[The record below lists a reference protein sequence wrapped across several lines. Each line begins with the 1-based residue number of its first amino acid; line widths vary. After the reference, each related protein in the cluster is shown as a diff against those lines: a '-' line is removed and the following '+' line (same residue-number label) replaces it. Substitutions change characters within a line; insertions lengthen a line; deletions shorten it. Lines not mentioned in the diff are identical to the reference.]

1 MPFSLFPAGRRRPA
15 RPTVSVEVLIVAT
28 SAFWLLALNRPFFDA
43 ALRGRS
49 WTEPADWG
57 LGASLVV
64 ALVAVHTLLLAAV
77 GTRHTIKP
85 VIGVL
90 TLVGAFAMHY
100 MQAYGV
106 VIDPSMVRNA
116 LATDIAETRELLSW
130 RLARDLLVFGVLP
143 VVLLVATRVEARS
156 WRSSIKVRL
165 VLVVV
170 TLAALV
176 GALLWQFQPLSA
188 MVRNHK
194 ETRYLV
200 TPANAVW
207 SLASVLALDAR
218 QVTKAREPIGQD
230 AAAGPGWAA
239 RERPRLVVLVVG
251 ETARAMSWGLNGYA
265 RQTTPELARL
275 PGLINFA
282 DVTSCGTS
290 TEVSLPCMF
299 APVGRRDYDEA
310 RIRRS
315 ESLLHVAARAGV
327 AVQWID
333 NQSGCKGVCE
343 GLPNLT
349 LGPSTAPGLCQDGR
363 CGDEALLLG
372 LDERLKALA
381 SGRGTQFLVL
391 HTLGNHGPS
400 YYKRYPAA
408 FERFTPACRN
418 DDLGRCPREQIVN
431 AYDNALLYT
440 DHVLAA
446 LIGKLQ
452 AAPGV
457 DTALLYVSDHGESLG
472 EKNLFLHG
480 VPYAIAPREQT
491 QVPMVMWWSEGFGR
505 SVGLNAD
512 CMRARAQQPAAHD
525 HLFHSLLA
533 LLDVKTSLY
542 APDFD
547 LTRACRAAP

>member
-1 MPFSLFPAGRRRPA
+1 
-15 RPTVSVEVLIVAT
+15 
-28 SAFWLLALNRPFFDA
+28 
-43 ALRGRS
+43 
-49 WTEPADWG
+49 
-57 LGASLVV
+57 
-64 ALVAVHTLLLAAV
+64 
-77 GTRHTIKP
+77 
-85 VIGVL
+85 
-90 TLVGAFAMHY
+90 
-100 MQAYGV
+100 
-106 VIDPSMVRNA
+106 
-116 LATDIAETRELLSW
+116 
-130 RLARDLLVFGVLP
+130 
-143 VVLLVATRVEARS
+143 
-156 WRSSIKVRL
+156 
-165 VLVVV
+165 
-170 TLAALV
+170 
-176 GALLWQFQPLSA
+176 
-188 MVRNHK
+188 
-194 ETRYLV
+194 
-200 TPANAVW
+200 
-207 SLASVLALDAR
+207 VLALDAR

-343 GLPNLT
+343 GLPNVT

-363 CGDEALLLG
+363 CWDEALLLG

-391 HTLGNHGPS
+391 HMLGNHGPS

-491 QVPMVMWWSEGFGR
+491 QVPMVMWWSEGLGR

-512 CMRARAQQPAAHD
+512 CMRMRAQQPAAHD

-542 APDFD
+542 VPDLD